1 MSGRTRGVG
10 PNHPGDV
17 PGWGPRHEVA
27 DDIGPQAPPSL
38 CPTPPGL
45 HLALHPT
52 QVLGRL
58 VLIVAPPRSV
68 PTPATHPSAALS
80 VAAALGLDHF
90 LHLPPQVQLHQG
102 MLRTNQT
109 LLLC

>member
-1 MSGRTRGVG
+1 MLVQTQVTVSECQSVC
-10 PNHPGDV
+10 V
-17 PGWGPRHEVA
+17 CVA
-27 DDIGPQAPPSL
+27 
-38 CPTPPGL
+38 GL

-80 VAAALGLDHF
+80 VAAALGK
-90 LHLPPQVQLHQG
+90 HLVCVCVS
-102 MLRTNQT
+102 T
-109 LLLC
+109 CI